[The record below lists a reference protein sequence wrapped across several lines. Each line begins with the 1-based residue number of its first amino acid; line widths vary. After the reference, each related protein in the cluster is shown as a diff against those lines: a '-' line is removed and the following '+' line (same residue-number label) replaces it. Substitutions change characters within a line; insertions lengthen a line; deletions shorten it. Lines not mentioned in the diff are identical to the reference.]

1 MLNQISAAAHKNYVA
16 GQDSGAF
23 AGSSGKT
30 LHDTIQR
37 WSGFQTPGQTA
48 EGSQPS
54 FLDRLNRA
62 VNHRT
67 DLSVRQSVK
76 YPPSQRFLPIRRY
89 SVQTLP
95 CAPSADSRSAPPS
108 ATGTACRLRSIAS
121 LPPKKSISLQAV
133 PCTVRAYMALDWT
146 LSYFLTFD
154 RHFFALFAFLLFS
167 PFSRLPPASDGKGR
181 RPPQSSGRGLPSG
194 RVSAGRSA
202 CSPSGAPMRYTVSP
216 FSSFSAATSRPL
228 FTLTQYLRAYPAGS
242 SAVST

>member
-54 FLDRLNRA
+54 FLDHLNRP

-121 LPPKKSISLQAV
+121 PPKKSISLQAV
-133 PCTVRAYMALDWT
+133 PCNVRAYMALDWT

-167 PFSRLPPASDGKGR
+167 PFSRLPPLLRTEKAGVPLSPPAEDC
-181 RPPQSSGRGLPSG
+181 RPAGSAPAGPPALRRGLPCG
-194 RVSAGRSA
+194 TPFRRSA
-202 CSPSGAPMRYTVSP
+202 AFPPPPADRC
-216 FSSFSAATSRPL
+216 
-228 FTLTQYLRAYPAGS
+228 LR
-242 SAVST
+242 